1 MPHRRHAGATSACCC
16 SGSPEAVMQVTVGRT
31 SSEQKLLSSVPL
43 VLDKIERWRPLL
55 DRTLG
60 LSCAERSDHRQ
71 RSADGR
77 SRRHRYRTACL
88 GRIVGFSQ
96 FTTTYAWT
104 LPAMLRDPVRGPSCV
119 ALVRIHADLPGG
131 CDLGAAV
138 ENYMRVSF
146 AKVASQ
152 FAQHFIDVGSS

>member
-1 MPHRRHAGATSACCC
+1 MLWTCGSDVYLRGIIGFLSYHRFKITIY
-16 SGSPEAVMQVTVGRT
+16 TTILGR
-31 SSEQKLLSSVPL
+31 PFYG
-43 VLDKIERWRPLL
+43 LL
-55 DRTLG
+55 DFT
-60 LSCAERSDHRQ
+60 
-71 RSADGR
+71 
-77 SRRHRYRTACL
+77 
-88 GRIVGFSQ
+88 GFSS
-96 FTTTYAWT
+96 A
-104 LPAMLRDPVRGPSCV
+104 AMLRDSVRGPSCV